1 MVVIKRN
8 KLTKDFHEYLL
19 AATYSLMSVL
29 MAHPSAPPPAGKLA
43 LGNEGNDMRNNLKR
57 LGIPTPF
64 LISISADTI
73 VEEYVEGGNLYKAF
87 ANEEY
92 KENIICSLAFQA
104 GSITGKLHKAGYV
117 FTDNKSQNYLVNFD
131 NSIVRTDLGF
141 IHKSNSV
148 FAQSMDIASFL
159 ASVIDFEQFQY
170 ETIEKGFRD
179 GYTSAV
185 KRNFPYLYIL
195 LRNIL
200 SLGFAS
206 DQSAMLQ
213 NMAKGSIQGS
223 RKRKRTA
230 KERN

>member
-19 AATYSLMSVL
+19 AATYSMMSVL

-43 LGNEGNDMRNNLKR
+43 LGNEGNDMRNNLKS
-57 LGIPTPF
+57 LGIPTPL

-87 ANEEY
+87 ADEEH
-92 KENIICSLAFQA
+92 KKNIICSLAFQA
-104 GSITGKLHKAGYV
+104 GSITGKLHNAGYV
-117 FTDNKSQNYLVNFD
+117 FTDNKSQNYLVNHD

-213 NMAKGSIQGS
+213 NMAKGFNT
-223 RKRKRTA
+223 KK
-230 KERN
+230 